1 MGRKRSSPTRADYV
15 RRQAGM
21 AGVRPGVPNN
31 VLVNLRVELLAIPE
45 GERSAAVVAFLA
57 ATSHLG

>member
-1 MGRKRSSPTRADYV
+1 
-15 RRQAGM
+15 M